1 MGINLSS
8 PWPYELVAG
17 AKKEKPDIDN
27 TITWAI
33 IFFMSLYGCMMIL
46 TITRLVD
53 RWRGPRD
60 DNPTT
65 LGSVMGAIVLS
76 ALWPIVL
83 AILAVSSG

>member
-1 MGINLSS
+1 MGMNLSS
-8 PWPYELVAG
+8 PWPDVSSATKAPE
-17 AKKEKPDIDN
+17 DIAN

-33 IFFMSLYGCMMIL
+33 IFALSSYGVMMIF

-83 AILAVSSG
+83 AILAVSGD